1 MKNNRLKE
9 STIRISVV
17 AQKEFLHIK
26 RDKPSTIISFMLPIV
41 MLLLFGF
48 AINTDVKNV
57 KFTLCDLNQSQY
69 SRSIETLFSNSL
81 FFELEE
87 KTFSVSDATK
97 LLDEGRVSMALII
110 PETLDKNIARG
121 VQGAVQVI
129 VDGSDPSV
137 AKSAMANAHSILTYF
152 NKAYSD
158 VSVAPLYRY
167 NPSLD
172 NTLFNIPGVVG
183 LILQNITIVLT
194 ALALVREKELG
205 TMEQLIMTP
214 INSIE
219 LIIGKLIPYV
229 IIGVYDF
236 LIVLLLSRLIF
247 GLSIQGSFLELSFLG
262 LIFLL
267 GALAMGM
274 LISTIAKNQAQA
286 IQATL
291 AFLLPSVLLS
301 GFMFP
306 RNAMPLLI
314 RAFSALFPITHFLT
328 ILRGVIVK
336 GVGIAALWH
345 ATLYMVLLVLLLIG
359 LAALKF
365 KKTLDD

>member
-1 MKNNRLKE
+1 MKKNPIKE
-9 STIRISVV
+9 TAIRIGVV
-17 AQKEFLHIK
+17 AEKEFIHIR
-26 RDKPSTIISFMLPIV
+26 RDKPSFIISFMLPII

-48 AINTDVKNV
+48 AINTNVKNV
-57 KFTLCDLNQSQY
+57 KFTLCDLNQSES
-69 SRSIETLFSNSL
+69 SRNIEALFTNSL
-81 FFELEE
+81 FFELES
-87 KTFSVSDATK
+87 KTYSIQEATK
-97 LLDEGRVSMALII
+97 LLDEGRVSMVLII
-110 PETLDKNIARG
+110 PEGIDRSIARNEL
-121 VQGAVQVI
+121 VAIQVI

-137 AKSAMANAHSILTYF
+137 AKSAMANAHSILSYY
-152 NKAYSD
+152 NKAYEE
-158 VSVAPLYRY
+158 VNLAPLYLY
-167 NPSLD
+167 NPSLS

-219 LIIGKLIPYV
+219 LILGKLIPYV

-236 LIVLLLSRLIF
+236 LVVLFLSRVIF
-247 GLSIQGSFLELSFLG
+247 GMTIKGSFLELSFLG

-274 LISTIAKNQAQA
+274 LISTVSKNQAQA

-306 RNAMPLLI
+306 RDAMPWMI
-314 RAFSALFPITHFLT
+314 KAFSALFPITHFLT

-336 GVGIAALWH
+336 GVGIEAVWQ
-345 ATLYMVLLVLLLIG
+345 ATLNMVFLVLLLIG
-359 LAALKF
+359 LAAFKF
-365 KKTLDD
+365 KKRLDD